1 MYNLALADLHIR
13 MTQRI
18 ATNILVVTLVM
29 CGLAWWITLQPT
41 PVRETLLPML
51 IFFGFSTWLG
61 RRCITEMPKMVA
73 IWSEPGMEPFRGRIV
88 MLGMTDAIVLTASV
102 LTAARIVITL
112 LAMR

>member
-1 MYNLALADLHIR
+1 MYNLDLADLHIR

-29 CGLAWWITLQPT
+29 CGLAWWITFQPI
-41 PVRETLLPML
+41 PLRETLLPML
-51 IFFGFSTWLG
+51 VFCGFSTWLG

-73 IWSEPGMEPFRGRIV
+73 IWSEPGMEPFRWRIV

-102 LTAARIVITL
+102 LTAARIVVAV